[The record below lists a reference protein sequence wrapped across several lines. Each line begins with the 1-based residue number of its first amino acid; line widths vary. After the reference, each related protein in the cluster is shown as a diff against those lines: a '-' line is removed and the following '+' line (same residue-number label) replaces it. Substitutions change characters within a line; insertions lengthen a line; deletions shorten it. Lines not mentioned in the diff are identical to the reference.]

1 MAGARAM
8 RRAALAGLALVM
20 LAGALAAC
28 SPLRTF
34 DALVPKD
41 RAGAVTRDVAYG
53 TDPRQRLDIYAP
65 PPGEGDAPHP
75 VAVFVHGGS
84 WRSGDKAGYSW
95 VGRALAA
102 QGYLA
107 VLPNYRLVP
116 EGRYPAMV
124 EDAAAAIAWTAENAG
139 RYGGDGTRLAAMG
152 HSAGAY
158 NAAQAVLAPEFG
170 VAPGTVD
177 ALVVLSGPTDFL
189 PLDTDSTIAA
199 FGHLTGDALSA
210 TQPVLRAG
218 EGALPPT
225 LVIHG
230 TTDETVEP
238 RHAVAL
244 DAAIRERGG
253 RSTLRLYDG
262 VDHRGVVLGFS
273 RPFRGRVDTLAD
285 VTAFLDD
292 AL

>member
-1 MAGARAM
+1 MSRAV
-8 RRAALAGLALVM
+8 LVGLALVV
-20 LAGALAAC
+20 LAGTLAAC

-41 RAGAVTRDVAYG
+41 AVGAVVEDVAYG
-53 TDPRQRLDIYAP
+53 TDPRQRLDIYVP
-65 PPGEGDAPHP
+65 PEGTARPASGYP

-102 QGYLA
+102 QGYLT

-124 EDAAAAIAWTAENAG
+124 EDAAAAIGWAATNAG
-139 RYGGDGTRLAAMG
+139 RYGGDGTRLAATG

-158 NAAQAVLAPEFG
+158 NVAQAVLAPEFG
-170 VAPGTVD
+170 LEPGTVD

-199 FGHLTGDALSA
+199 FGHLMGDALRA
-210 TQPVLRAG
+210 TQPVLRVG
-218 EGALPPT
+218 GGALPPT
-225 LVIHG
+225 LIVHG
-230 TTDETVEP
+230 TADKTVEP

-244 DAAIRERGG
+244 DAAIREAGG
-253 RSTLRLYDG
+253 RSTLRLYNG

-285 VTAFLDD
+285 VTAFLRG